1 MPRNGKSDVFPG
13 HDASAGTCGKM
24 TKLSCAVHAAF
35 IPMLFNNAVWILK
48 ASKSHLNN
56 NGHEN

>member
-1 MPRNGKSDVFPG
+1 
-13 HDASAGTCGKM
+13 M